1 MSLRQTPVFSSF
13 IPVFAGAG
21 RVRECKG
28 EKAGGDKGVSVVL
41 RVLRVEWVTGLGR
54 AGPFGACS
62 KAHGDARQHLQRHFR
77 LEIRRMLLAFRHL

>member
-28 EKAGGDKGVSVVL
+28 EKAGGDKGGQRGFARASCGV
-41 RVLRVEWVTGLGR
+41 GDGIGKGR
-54 AGPFGACS
+54 AVWGLFEGPW
-62 KAHGDARQHLQRHFR
+62 
-77 LEIRRMLLAFRHL
+77 RRASAPPAPLSP